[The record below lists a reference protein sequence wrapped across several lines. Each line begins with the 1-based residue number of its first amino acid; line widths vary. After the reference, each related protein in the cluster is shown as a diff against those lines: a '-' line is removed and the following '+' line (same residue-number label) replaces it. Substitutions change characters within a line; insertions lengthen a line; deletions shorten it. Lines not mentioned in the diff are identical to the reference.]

1 MSDHSLNDIMCLA
14 LIDGKF
20 RHTLLNDVA
29 NVVEEFDLDPEE
41 RDILKAIKAEC
52 VTEFARELHT
62 WMLQRHR
69 GNGHRRAYQPKQLRN
84 MWDRRASLL
93 EPIG

>member
-20 RHTLLNDVA
+20 RHTLLSDVT

-41 RDILKAIKAEC
+41 RDVLKAIKAES

-84 MWDRRASLL
+84 VWDRRRALL
-93 EPIG
+93 EPSG